1 MPDKDMNEEEF
12 VDLDQDKLVG
22 QEINA
27 LYENGWF
34 IREIKYFNK
43 KLAIYMVSFTD
54 GSEDYIDL
62 DEIDDVDILLLL
74 KRFDSFWLFSF
85 SFILIAFIAF
95 LDGSRSFVFF
105 SFFSF
110 FFQWIRFETQDVL
123 RYYNFWTNLSLNV
136 LIN

>member
-1 MPDKDMNEEEF
+1 MNEEEF

-110 FFQWIRFETQDVL
+110 FFQWIRFEAQDVFKML
-123 RYYNFWTNLSLNV
+123 
-136 LIN
+136 